1 MSTQDKINNIV
12 NKSLTPNASTL
23 GDVMRDDV
31 ASALQDLLNQDG
43 VIELQ
48 KQDKNDTNL
57 TTTNKTIV
65 GAINELENDKLEKG
79 IYTGTAQDLNVL
91 ISGKTDKGTYS
102 GTAGQLKAMID
113 SLATTGSIT
122 PLQADLISYG
132 GTINNID
139 LNAYKNNTE
148 FMAGTGCTNLPLVG
162 VTNVSIKVMGNGT
175 TGTQKATI
183 INNDTTYTRTFN
195 GSTFSNWNIQA
206 KKNEIEILSGGT
218 NVLVYDDLG
227 KPSMMVRIPKFKLS
241 DVNPSIV
248 AGSAADIWHP
258 MFIKNDVL
266 YDFCYIS
273 KYQCYVENNRAYSA
287 PGKDPK
293 TNVTFDQAR
302 SYCTAKGTGWHLM
315 TQVEWDG
322 IALWS
327 KKNGTMPRG
336 NNYAGR
342 SIDASHECGAQ
353 SYDWVYGS
361 NWNNRSYKFDG
372 TNYHHVGRVLTG
384 SGPKTWAHN
393 HETDG
398 IYDMNGNVWEWVDG
412 LKIVDGVAKIMIN
425 NNFSDAE
432 TAWIDTGVNICTGLS
447 SGQPIKTLRT
457 GAIPNAPTTMSY
469 DCYGLPATTGA
480 APTDFGDDYFWYDAT
495 YERIPLR
502 GGPWYSGSTAGVFA
516 LYLGSLRSDSSYDA
530 GFRAAFLSNL

>member
-1 MSTQDKINNIV
+1 M
-12 NKSLTPNASTL
+12 
-23 GDVMRDDV
+23 
-31 ASALQDLLNQDG
+31 
-43 VIELQ
+43 
-48 KQDKNDTNL
+48 
-57 TTTNKTIV
+57 
-65 GAINELENDKLEKG
+65 GAIKDAFLN
-79 IYTGTAQDLNVL
+79 YTKWGATKFTDLFTIPFTNA
-91 ISGKTDKGTYS
+91 GKTDGLKWHLQEMRS
-102 GTAGQLKAMID
+102 KTATAID
-113 SLATTGSIT
+113 SLETSIAGNVSS
-122 PLQADLISYG
+122 LQATALASDAKITTLQNKIVDLG
-132 GTINNID
+132 
-139 LNAYKNNTE
+139 
-148 FMAGTGCTNLPLVG
+148 F
-162 VTNVSIKVMGNGT
+162 
-175 TGTQKATI
+175 
-183 INNDTTYTRTFN
+183 
-195 GSTFSNWNIQA
+195 
-206 KKNEIEILSGGT
+206 LSGGT

-241 DVNPSIV
+241 DVNTSIV
-248 AGSAADIWHP
+248 AGSAADVWHP

-273 KYQCYVENNRAYSA
+273 KYQCYVENSRAYSA

-293 TNVTFDQAR
+293 TYTTFDQAR
-302 SYCTAKGTGWHLM
+302 SYCAAKGAGWHLM

-342 SIDASHECGAQ
+342 SIDAAHECGAQ

-372 TNYHHVGRVLTG
+372 TNHHHVGRVLTG

-398 IYDMNGNVWEWVDG
+398 IYDLNGNVWEWVDG

-425 NNFSDAE
+425 NNFTDAE
-432 TAWIDTGVNICTGLS
+432 TAWIDTAVNICTGLS

-457 GAIPNAPTTMSY
+457 GAIPNAPATMSY

-480 APTDFGDDYFWYDAT
+480 APTDFGDDCFWYTAT
-495 YERIPLR
+495 SERLPLR
-502 GGPWYSGSTAGVFA
+502 GGGWVGGSTAGVFA
-516 LYLGSLRSDSSYDA
+516 LNLGNLRSYSHDSV
-530 GFRAAFLSNL
+530 GFRAAYLSNL